1 MRILI
6 IGGTGFIGRHVASL
20 LMAEGHDLAVLT
32 RNPVSTTLPGDVH
45 HIVGDR
51 RDLAATAP
59 ALRDFRPEIVVD
71 CILSSGAQ
79 ARTLMDVF
87 RGIARRVVV
96 LSSIDVYRA
105 LGVIYG
111 TEDGPPDPVPL
122 RETSP
127 LRTRLQTYPPAQ
139 IDVLKR
145 VFGWL
150 DDDYDKIPVE
160 REVLADPGRP
170 GTVLRLPI
178 VYGPGDHLHRMFP
191 LVKRMDD
198 HRRAIL
204 MQDNWANWRS
214 PRGYVENVA
223 AAIALAVIKDRATGQ
238 TYNVADAQSFSEIEW
253 AALIAKVAGWHGD
266 LLAVPDDRQLRA
278 APLRRF
284 IAHPQ
289 RIGLFGAGPPRQ
301 GDARD
306 GEVGAC
312 QSAVPD
318 RAEPVRLRVRGSGAG
333 WRGDRVIA
341 RTGPRR
347 RGVFRCLIPPR

>member
-6 IGGTGFIGRHVASL
+6 IGGTGFIGRHVTSL

-51 RDLAATAP
+51 RDLAATTP

-79 ARTLMDVF
+79 ARTLMEIF
-87 RGIARRVVV
+87 RGIARRVVA

-160 REVLADPGRP
+160 REVLADPELP

-266 LLAVPDDRQLRA
+266 LLAVSADQLPPA
-278 APLRRF
+278 LRMTGNY
-284 IAHPQ
+284 AQHLSVDSS
-289 RIGLFGAGPPRQ
+289 RIRSELGY
-301 GDARD
+301 
-306 GEVGAC
+306 
-312 QSAVPD
+312 S
-318 RAEPVRLRVRGSGAG
+318 EPVPRAKAMRETVKWERVSPPSL
-333 WRGDRVIA
+333 IA
-341 RTGPRR
+341 PSQFDYESEDLVLGGVATG
-347 RGVFRCLIPPR
+347 